1 MGVWL
6 GPMGSNKVSFITEDD
21 YEYTNKSTA
30 SVYFNDVQGVNW
42 EIVLKKGGIL
52 KFKKN
57 PGAIDIFMV
66 GGGSSG
72 VKGSA
77 EKIISLNT
85 RSATG
90 GNGGQGG
97 QCKFFNLENSSISR
111 NKLYEIK
118 IGDGGKFT
126 KNTGSNTTIVNGGS
140 TTFKINDATTLT
152 ALGGGETGCTGA
164 IGGTGAAIGTNIART
179 LCKAGNPGTFAF
191 EAENASIYSPSIR
204 YGASGGGGC
213 ARYWKPGDGYYPACA
228 NERYPYAAVGGESYG
243 GAGGWTSGD
252 TDAVSS
258 TGGDATL
265 ANTGAGGGGGVGEW
279 NQDDSNKSTVGGA
292 GAAGIIIIRNHRSS

>member
-6 GPMGSNKVSFITEDD
+6 GPMGSNKVSFITEND
-21 YEYTNKSTA
+21 YEYTNA
-30 SVYFNDVQGVNW
+30 SIAPVYVSDGQGVNW
-42 EIVLKKGGIL
+42 EIVLKGSGKL

-72 VKGSA
+72 AKGYA
-77 EKIISLNT
+77 EKSAGI

-97 QCKFFNLENSSISR
+97 QCKLFNLESSSISR
-111 NKLYEIK
+111 NKSYEIK

-126 KNTGSNTTIVNGGS
+126 ENTGSNTTIVNGGS

-152 ALGGGETGCTGA
+152 ALGGGEIGCTGA
-164 IGGTGAAIGTNIART
+164 IGGTGAVIGTNIART
-179 LCKAGNPGTFAF
+179 LCKAGNNGTFAF
-191 EAENASIYSPSIR
+191 EAKNASIYSPSIK

-213 ARYWKPGDGYYPACA
+213 ARYWTPSVGYTPACA
-228 NERYPYAAVGGESYG
+228 DEYSRFAALGGESYG
-243 GAGGWTSGD
+243 GAGGWTAGD
-252 TDAVSS
+252 TDAVST
-258 TGGDATL
+258 TGRDATL

-279 NQDDSNKSTVGGA
+279 YQDDSTNKSTVGGA
-292 GAAGIIIIRNHRSS
+292 GGSGIIIIRNHRSS